1 MNIDEKYMRLALD
14 LAKKAEG
21 HTSPNP
27 MVGAVIVKDGRIVGR
42 GYHKRCGSAHAEVNA
57 IKSAGTRARGATMYV
72 TLEPCDHFGRTPPCT
87 DAIIGSG
94 VRKVIAAMK
103 DPNPINAGHGLKKLK
118 RNGIETRVDVL
129 KDEAFLLNKP
139 YIKFITKKMPYVT
152 LKIAESLD
160 GKIAARTGDSKW
172 ITSEDTR
179 RYVHKLRAKSDAVMV
194 GANTVISDD
203 PKLLAK
209 GSSKQP
215 LRIVVC
221 GKRKIPANAKI
232 FLDTKKSSVILAR
245 SRTGRVDL
253 KQLLKQLAG
262 LQITNILVEGG
273 GELAASLIES
283 KLVDRF
289 LFFVAPKII
298 GGREA
303 VTSVEGLGVGRVA
316 DAVVL
321 KNFKT
326 RRFKN
331 DILLELEA
339 A

>member
-1 MNIDEKYMRLALD
+1 MNVDERYMRIALG

-27 MVGAVIVKDGRIVGR
+27 MVGAVIVKNGRVVGR

-57 IKSAGTRARGATMYV
+57 IRDAGRHARGATMYV

-87 DAIIGSG
+87 NAIIDSG
-94 VRKVIAAMK
+94 VRRVIAAMK
-103 DPNPINAGHGLKKLK
+103 DPNPINNGRGLKKLK
-118 RNGIETRVDVL
+118 LNGIETRINVL
-129 KDEAFLLNKP
+129 KDEAQSLNKP
-139 YIKFITKKMPYVT
+139 YIKFVTKKMPYVT
-152 LKIAESLD
+152 LKLAESLD

-172 ITSEDTR
+172 ITSEDAR
-179 RYVHKLRAKSDAVMV
+179 RYVHELRSKSDAVMV
-194 GANTVISDD
+194 GANTVISDN
-203 PKLLAK
+203 PKLLAR
-209 GSSKQP
+209 GGVRQP

-221 GKRKIPANAKI
+221 GQRKIPVNAKI
-232 FLDTKKSSVILAR
+232 FSDTKKSSVVLAR
-245 SRTGRVDL
+245 SRTGRVDIGR
-253 KQLLKQLAG
+253 LLKQLAG
-262 LQITNILVEGG
+262 LQIVNILVEGG

-289 LFFVAPKII
+289 LFFIAPKII
-298 GGREA
+298 GGRDA
-303 VTSVEGLGVGRVA
+303 VTSVEGLGVGRIA
-316 DAVVL
+316 DAVIL
-321 KNFKT
+321 KNLKT